1 MPTPPAPTPLPP
13 DAPAWLR
20 QQHDPGAPLGWEP
33 QPQAPP
39 PPPPRR
45 RSRGWLVALVAA
57 GLALALVAA
66 VISLRSPGGAPSQ
79 TASSAPPRSR
89 SGDPVHQVQQVL
101 ALRAQAILRHNR
113 AGFLASVDSRRTS
126 FYRAQAVLFDRM
138 ATAPFSR
145 FAYQL
150 DNPANLATIRIRQR
164 YAPASVYL
172 PEVQASYHFR
182 GQDASPV
189 LARFYYTFVWT
200 GTAWRIA
207 AQDEL
212 RPLVQGDAEI
222 WDAGT
227 LQTVATSRTL
237 VVFHPGDSVLA
248 NRLLNAAERGY
259 SQVAASWSG
268 PWEHKV
274 VILVPRDQAE
284 AERLVGAHDLGQ
296 VAAVAASS
304 IESGPFQRVL
314 GNRIVV
320 NSTNVR
326 RYDQLNLQVVL
337 THEMTHV
344 ATRTIGQ
351 GVPLFIVEGFADFTA
366 LRPIGEPLTFTRPAL
381 NSAVKAGHFGGTLP
395 ADADLRGANAS
406 IAYDESSSFCLWIA
420 NTFGEPRLQALYRA
434 FRGTAEPSVAGQD
447 IVFRHVLG
455 ISRATAQTRWA
466 AWVRQV
472 L

>member
-1 MPTPPAPTPLPP
+1 MVWGP
-13 DAPAWLR
+13 
-20 QQHDPGAPLGWEP
+20 
-33 QPQAPP
+33 PQAP
-39 PPPPRR
+39 RR
-45 RSRGWLVALVAA
+45 RPRGWLIALVVV

-66 VISLRSPGGAPSQ
+66 VLSLQSPDAAPSRV
-79 TASSAPPRSR
+79 ASSVAPRLR
-89 SGDPVHQVQQVL
+89 ANDPVRQVQHVL
-101 ALRAQAILRHNR
+101 ALRAQAIVHHNR

-138 ATAPFSR
+138 ATAPFSG

-150 DNPANLATIRIRQR
+150 DSPANLATARIRQR
-164 YAPASVYL
+164 YAPAPVYL
-172 PEVQASYHFR
+172 PEIQASYHFR

-200 GTAWRIA
+200 GSAWRIA

-212 RPLVQGDAEI
+212 RPLVQSDAEI

-237 VVFHPGDSVLA
+237 VVFHPGDSALA
-248 NRLLNAAERGY
+248 NRLRGAAEQGY
-259 SQVAASWSG
+259 AQVAASWSG
-268 PWEHKV
+268 SWEHKV
-274 VILVPRDQAE
+274 VILVPHDQAE
-284 AERLVGAHDLGQ
+284 AERLVGARDLGQ

-304 IESGPFQRVL
+304 IESGAFQRVL

-326 RYDQLNLQVVL
+326 RYDQLNLQVVM

-366 LRPIGEPLTFTRPAL
+366 LRPIGQPLAFTRPAL
-381 NSAVKAGHFGGTLP
+381 ASAVKAGRFDGTLP
-395 ADADLRGANAS
+395 SDADLRGANAS
-406 IAYDESSSFCLWIA
+406 VAYDASSSFCLWVA
-420 NTFGEPRLQALYRA
+420 TTFGEPRLQALYRA
-434 FRGTAEPSVAGQD
+434 FRGTAEPGIAGQD

-466 AWVRQV
+466 TWVRQV

>member
-1 MPTPPAPTPLPP
+1 M
-13 DAPAWLR
+13 
-20 QQHDPGAPLGWEP
+20 
-33 QPQAPP
+33 
-39 PPPPRR
+39 
-45 RSRGWLVALVAA
+45 
-57 GLALALVAA
+57 ALALVAA
-66 VISLRSPGGAPSQ
+66 VLSLHSPGGSPSQ
-79 TASSAPPRSR
+79 TASSASPRPRSA
-89 SGDPVHQVQQVL
+89 DPVHQVQLVL
-101 ALRAQAILRHNR
+101 VSRARAILHHDR
-113 AGFLASVDSRRTS
+113 AGFLASVDPRRTS
-126 FYRAQAVLFDRM
+126 FYRAQAMLFDRLE
-138 ATAPFSR
+138 TAPFSG

-150 DNPANLATIRIRQR
+150 DSPTNLATSRIRQH
-164 YAPASVYL
+164 YAPAPVYL
-172 PEVQASYHFR
+172 PEIQASYHFR

-200 GTAWRIA
+200 GKAWRIA

-212 RPLVQGDAEI
+212 RPLIHSDAEI
-222 WDAGT
+222 WDAGP
-227 LQTVATSRTL
+227 LQTAATSHTL
-237 VVFHPGDSVLA
+237 VAFHPGDSALA

-259 SQVAASWSG
+259 AQVATSWSG

-284 AERLVGAHDLGQ
+284 AERLVGARDLGQ

-326 RYDQLNLQVVL
+326 RYDQLNLQVVM

-366 LRPIGEPLTFTRPAL
+366 LRPIAAPLSFTRPAL
-381 NSAVKAGHFGGTLP
+381 SSAVKSAHFDGLLPSDAG
-395 ADADLRGANAS
+395 LRGSSAS
-406 IAYDESSSFCLWIA
+406 VAYDESSSFCLWIA

-434 FRGTAEPSVAGQD
+434 FRGTAEPGVAGQD
-447 IVFRHVLG
+447 VIFRHVLG